1 MAINTINIGNQVND
15 GLGDDLRTAFQK
27 VNGNFAELG
36 AQLSITATNIGTT
49 GSGVFKEKVGADLR
63 FKKLKGSTNIGV
75 EDLGDVIEFRDL
87 TPTAFYKFET
97 DSGGVIQ
104 AGTGNS
110 NGFISLHGAPAL
122 TTTLHPASTSGI
134 RDIEISTNGSD
145 QIFFRTV
152 IPVTDILLNFDF
164 GPVNG
169 NYTSAVQL
177 SLSQANIDF
186 GTIYLPG
193 MFDLDFGELA

>member
-27 VNGNFAELG
+27 VNGNFAELS

-49 GSGVFKEKVGADLR
+49 GAGVFKEKVDADLR
-63 FKKLKGSTNIGV
+63 FKKLKGSANIGV

-87 TPTAFYKFET
+87 TPTPFYKFDT
-97 DSGGVIQ
+97 DSGTIQ
-104 AGTGNS
+104 AGTANA
-110 NGFISLHGAPAL
+110 NGFIALHGAPAL
-122 TTTLHPASTSGI
+122 QTSFHPASTSGV
-134 RDIEISTNGSD
+134 RDIEISTNGSN
-145 QIFFRTV
+145 QIFFRTL

-164 GPVNG
+164 GPING

-177 SLSQANIDF
+177 SLSQSNIDF
-186 GTIYLPG
+186 GTLLLPG
-193 MFDLDFGELA
+193 TFDLDFGELA